1 MENGDTRVLGALIQ
15 GYLGACLNLNVV
27 ANRRISVAQ
36 SQIEV
41 NEWYPLSTW
50 VELQDIVLESYE
62 HAEAILLRVG
72 VEMMQAWYHYGPG
85 KQAVDSGVGFLEFQT
100 GSNGIGSVVQG
111 PQAVIGSFSLE
122 RVDQDTGVALVHSTT
137 PFDRHMECGVLIGGM
152 LAPGDLDYVDVT
164 NTNDPD
170 RLEIEFH

>member
-1 MENGDTRVLGALIQ
+1 MAKEDTKVLGALIQ
-15 GYLGACLNLNVV
+15 GYLGACLNLNIV

-36 SQIEV
+36 AQIQV
-41 NEWYPLSTW
+41 NEWYPLATW

-72 VEMMQAWYHYGPG
+72 IEMMQAWYHFGPG
-85 KQAVDSGVGFLEFQT
+85 KQVVDSGVGFLEFQT
-100 GSNGIGSVVQG
+100 GSNGFGSVIQG
-111 PQAVIGSFSLE
+111 PPEAIGSFSLE
-122 RVDQDTGVALVHSTT
+122 QVDPATGLALVYSTT

-164 NTNDPD
+164 NKNDSD
-170 RLEIEFH
+170 KLEIEFH